1 VNGQPTQ
8 VDTLLDLS
16 GANTRVYETHGA
28 ISQAWAQKLI
38 TTLGV
43 PGSLPVAFDRT
54 SGLVTTT
61 LANVAAPG
69 TAHESFH
76 FLLNDTS
83 VKDNRIPPYGM
94 SYDEAR
100 TRNALPVP
108 AAQFGSPGPGGTYEY
123 FDQVAL
129 NPPTEAT

>member
-1 VNGQPTQ
+1 MT
-8 VDTLLDLS
+8 
-16 GANTRVYETHGA
+16 
-28 ISQAWAQKLI
+28 
-38 TTLGV
+38 TTLGD
-43 PGSLPVAFDRT
+43 VA
-54 SGLVTTT
+54 
-61 LANVAAPG
+61 AQAPG

-76 FLLNDTS
+76 FLLNDTA

-108 AAQFGSPGPGGTYEY
+108 AGQFGSPGPGGTYQY

-129 NPPTEAT
+129 DPPAGPPTRRSSSSTSRPAGSTSSSSSARTPGRWCVSPRRARTC